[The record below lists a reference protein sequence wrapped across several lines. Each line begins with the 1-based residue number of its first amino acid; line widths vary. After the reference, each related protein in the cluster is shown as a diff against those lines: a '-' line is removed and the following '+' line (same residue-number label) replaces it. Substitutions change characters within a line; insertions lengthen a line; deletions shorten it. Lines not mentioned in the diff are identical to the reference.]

1 MRVVLFSW
9 EYPPRIVGKLAEY
22 VSSLAAQ
29 LVKNRIE
36 THVITYNDSL
46 TGASEEANGVKV
58 FRVANPVRSHVSL
71 ITWDLTLNQ
80 EIERAAANVYY
91 QSGKHINLIEVF
103 DWHFI
108 PAAVTLKNAL
118 GVPFVYSV
126 DSLEDH
132 RSPGADAPFNMAI
145 RGIEWLGFFEA
156 KKVTAKSDWM
166 QTEITRLYKVPKEKI
181 SIIPLNSDSWVK
193 DIINVYKE
201 TAGVKTN
208 REATT

>member
-1 MRVVLFSW
+1 MRAILFSW

-29 LVKNRIE
+29 LVKNHVE
-36 THVITYNDSL
+36 TNVVTYNDSL
-46 TGASEEANGVKV
+46 TGASEETKGVKV
-58 FRVANPVRSHVSL
+58 FRVANPVHSQVSL

-91 QSGKHINLIEVF
+91 QAGKHIDLIDVF

-118 GVPFVYSV
+118 GIPFVYSV

-132 RSPGADAPFNMAI
+132 RSPGADTPFNMAI
-145 RGIEWLGFFEA
+145 RGIEWLGFYEA
-156 KKVTAKSDWM
+156 KKVTAKSEWM
-166 QTEITRLYKVPKEKI
+166 QSEVVRLYQVPTQKIVVISQKRNSQVKEVLK
-181 SIIPLNSDSWVK
+181 
-193 DIINVYKE
+193 VYKE
-201 TAGVKTN
+201 VLGGAAKL
-208 REATT
+208 

>member
-1 MRVVLFSW
+1 MRAVLFSW

-29 LVKNRIE
+29 LVKN
-36 THVITYNDSL
+36 HVEVYVVTYNDSM
-46 TGASEEANGVKV
+46 TGASEESSGVKV

-91 QSGKHINLIEVF
+91 QAGKQIDLIDVF

-118 GVPFVYSV
+118 GIPFVYSV

-145 RGIEWLGFFEA
+145 RGIEWLGFYEA
-156 KKVTAKSDWM
+156 KKVTAQSEWM
-166 QTEITRLYKVPKEKI
+166 QSEVVRLYKVPTEKI
-181 SIIPLNSDSWVK
+181 VVISQKPGSQVK
-193 DIINVYKE
+193 EFLKVYKE
-201 TAGVKTN
+201 VLGGAAKL
-208 REATT
+208 

>member
-1 MRVVLFSW
+1 MRAVLFSW

-29 LVKNRIE
+29 LVKN
-36 THVITYNDSL
+36 HVEVHVVTYNDSL

-80 EIERAAANVYY
+80 EIERVAANVYY
-91 QSGKHINLIEVF
+91 QTGKHIDLIDVF

-118 GVPFVYSV
+118 GIPFVYSV
-126 DSLEDH
+126 ESLEDH
-132 RSPGADAPFNMAI
+132 RSPGANEPFNMAI
-145 RGIEWLGFFEA
+145 RGIEWLGFYEA
-156 KKVTAKSDWM
+156 KKVTTNSEWM
-166 QTEITRLYKVPKEKI
+166 HNEVMKLYQVPKEKVVVI
-181 SIIPLNSDSWVK
+181 SQKPDSQVK
-193 DIINVYKE
+193 EVLRVYN
-201 TAGVKTN
+201 GVSGGTFKP
-208 REATT
+208 

>member
-1 MRVVLFSW
+1 MRAVLFSW

-29 LVKNRIE
+29 LVRNHVE
-36 THVITYNDSL
+36 THVVTYNDSL

-58 FRVANPVRSHVSL
+58 FRVANPVHSHVSL

-91 QSGKHINLIEVF
+91 QNGKHIDLIDVF

-118 GVPFVYSV
+118 GIPFIYSV

-132 RSPGADAPFNMAI
+132 RSPSADIPFNMAI
-145 RGIEWLGFFEA
+145 RGIEWLGFYEA
-156 KKVTAKSDWM
+156 KKVTAQSEWM
-166 QTEITRLYKVPKEKI
+166 QNEVIRLYKVPKEKI
-181 SIIPLNSDSWVK
+181 SIVKQNADSWVK
-193 DIINVYKE
+193 DTIDIYNEV
-201 TAGVKTN
+201 AGAKVN
-208 REATT
+208 Q